1 VSRNEV
7 TKQPPRSISSKLIV
21 LLLLLGNLLPDGV
34 LSAETGPGGTEDAGK
49 AATQNL
55 SIHASRV
62 LYEAQQ
68 LLDRKEYDK
77 AARILKEFIE
87 KHAKEDHCLVEFT
100 LGNALYF
107 CGQKEESLARYEVA
121 VELDP
126 AYGPVWV
133 NLGQVAY
140 DLKQYRL
147 AAEALAKG
155 FSHAE
160 EADKNPDLLYYAAVA
175 HIMDGHPEKAAPI
188 LEDLVSGKHGETDQE
203 WFRALLD
210 VYLEL
215 DREKHAERL
224 LHQMI
229 QQYGDESE
237 TWRLLY
243 QFEAS
248 RKNYKM
254 AAVALK
260 ICSYL
265 KPLTREEEILLADL
279 YAAIKVPVLA
289 CEQYERA
296 FASGASP
303 EEYERLASAY
313 MAAHE
318 AEEARK
324 TLVEALEKKP
334 TASLWS
340 LVGDL
345 NYLNEDF
352 EGAYYAFEES
362 ARLDPKDGRAYLMM
376 GYCALQAKKKEQAA
390 DALRKAQGFPK
401 QTKLAKQLLKSMD

>member
-1 VSRNEV
+1 
-7 TKQPPRSISSKLIV
+7 
-21 LLLLLGNLLPDGV
+21 
-34 LSAETGPGGTEDAGK
+34 
-49 AATQNL
+49 
-55 SIHASRV
+55 
-62 LYEAQQ
+62 
-68 LLDRKEYDK
+68 
-77 AARILKEFIE
+77 
-87 KHAKEDHCLVEFT
+87 LVEFT

-107 CGQKEESLARYEVA
+107 SGRKEESLAHYEAA

-140 DLKQYRL
+140 DMKQYGL

-155 FSHAE
+155 FAHAE

-175 HIMDGHPEKAAPI
+175 HIMDGHPEKAAPT
-188 LEDLVSGKHGETDQE
+188 LEALVSGKHGETDEE

-210 VYLEL
+210 VYLDL
-215 DREKHAERL
+215 DREEQAERL
-224 LHQMI
+224 IYQMI
-229 QQYGDESE
+229 QQYGNEPE

-254 AAVALK
+254 AAVALT

-265 KPLTREEEILLADL
+265 EPLTREEAILLADL
-279 YAAIKVPVLA
+279 YATIKVPALA
-289 CEQYERA
+289 CEQYQRA

-318 AEEARK
+318 TDEARK
-324 TLVEALEKKP
+324 TLVEALKNEP
-334 TASLWS
+334 TANLWS

-345 NYLNEDF
+345 NYLKEDF

-376 GYCALQAKKKEQAA
+376 GYSALQAKKKELAA